1 MRIVFDIGHPAHVHH
16 FKNVISGLTK
26 KGHRILLL
34 ARNKDVTLKLLRAYG
49 LPCVIVGKNY
59 KSPIKKFFNQFIVNL
74 RTLAKCVKFKPELL
88 VGRASPNLAF
98 ASFILSVPF
107 ISFTDTEHAKINY
120 IVSFPFAKNIVTP
133 SSFTRDLGNKHLRV
147 DSYFELGYL
156 HPKYFAPDPSV
167 LDTLGVRKNEKYSI
181 IRFVSWG
188 ASHDKGQSGL
198 PLDTKGEIINAFS
211 RYSKVFVSSEGE
223 LPEELRKYEIRIP
236 PEKMHDALAF
246 ATLYLGE
253 GGTMATECAMLG
265 TPNVEI
271 NSLAKHCGVHR
282 ELRDKYE
289 LQYYYDDYGEATE
302 KALELLKAQ
311 ESQAIWQKR
320 RNRLLSEEIDIT
332 AYMIWL
338 TENYPESAGIMKEN
352 PEHQRSFF

>member
-1 MRIVFDIGHPAHVHH
+1 M
-16 FKNVISGLTK
+16 
-26 KGHRILLL
+26 
-34 ARNKDVTLKLLRAYG
+34 
-49 LPCVIVGKNY
+49 
-59 KSPIKKFFNQFIVNL
+59 
-74 RTLAKCVKFKPELL
+74 
-88 VGRASPNLAF
+88 
-98 ASFILSVPF
+98 
-107 ISFTDTEHAKINY
+107 
-120 IVSFPFAKNIVTP
+120 
-133 SSFTRDLGNKHLRV
+133 
-147 DSYFELGYL
+147 
-156 HPKYFAPDPSV
+156 
-167 LDTLGVRKNEKYSI
+167 
-181 IRFVSWG
+181 
-188 ASHDKGQSGL
+188 GQSGL
-198 PLDTKGEIINAFS
+198 PLDRKKEIINEFS

-223 LPEELRKYEIRIP
+223 LPEELRKYAMRIP

-311 ESQAIWQKR
+311 ESQAIWQKK

-338 TENYPESAGIMKEN
+338 TENYPESVTIMKEN
-352 PEHQRSFF
+352 PDHQRSLF